1 MNDRLELYSAAIKS
15 VAAKHGLYFADTYKL
30 IAKDFEWHESEIKRL
45 GIKAAPLSDNGMHLT
60 EDGYQRTATEFAES
74 LGVQRG
80 GENNHTWNELDALRR
95 TVVAKNQLFFHRWRP
110 ENETYLFGFRKHEQ
124 GKNAKE
130 VAEFDPLVG
139 KAEEEIAKQLKEL
152 KK

>member
-1 MNDRLELYSAAIKS
+1 
-15 VAAKHGLYFADTYKL
+15 
-30 IAKDFEWHESEIKRL
+30 
-45 GIKAAPLSDNGMHLT
+45 MHLT